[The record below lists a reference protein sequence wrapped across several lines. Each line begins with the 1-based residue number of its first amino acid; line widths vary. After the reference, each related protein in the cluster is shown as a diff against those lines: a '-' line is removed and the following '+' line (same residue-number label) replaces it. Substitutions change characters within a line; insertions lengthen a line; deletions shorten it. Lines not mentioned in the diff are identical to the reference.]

1 MKKNLKKVVALALAA
16 LTVSTMTVPTFAA
29 KMGDIDG
36 SGILTANDAALVLA
50 YAKNSDSFGKKFGQT
65 IFNNVKN
72 LGTVT
77 LASLKDD
84 IAISATDAAA
94 ILQKVRSGKSFAEY
108 IKSNENYTE
117 ADKELVDNKF
127 TTSQSVVFTYGK
139 SAVNVP
145 CAADE
150 KVFDALDEAL
160 DGASPYI
167 QAKAGA
173 LMGLLRNFN
182 VGSKTLGSKEGWA
195 VLGETIA
202 QDQTAFAALYPEN
215 VDKDYLDN
223 FVANIKKAFPAGT
236 DTAAVKAAIAA
247 KNVTSDGVTLT
258 TGSTTITEPAEV
270 LSYIVTNILYADKT
284 AADYEN
290 IVITFDNGKAAKVT
304 KMTVQE

>member
-16 LTVSTMTVPTFAA
+16 LTVSTMAVPTFAA
-29 KMGDIDG
+29 KMGDVDG

-50 YAKNSDSFGKKFGQT
+50 YAKNSSSFNEKFGQT
-65 IFNNVKN
+65 IYDNVKE

-77 LASLKDD
+77 LVSLKD
-84 IAISATDAAA
+84 ITAISATDAAS

-108 IKSNENYTE
+108 IKSNENCTE
-117 ADKELVDNKF
+117 EDKALVDAKF

-150 KVFDALDEAL
+150 KVFDALDKAL

-215 VDKDYLDN
+215 VDNAYLDN
-223 FVANIKKAFPAGT
+223 FVANVKAAFPAGT
-236 DTAAVKAAIAA
+236 DVASVKAAIAA
-247 KNVTSDGVTLT
+247 KDVTSDGVTLK
-258 TGSTTITEPAEV
+258 TGSTTITDPAEV
-270 LSYIVTNILYADKT
+270 LSYVVENILYADKT
-284 AADYEN
+284 AADYEDM
-290 IVITFDNGKAAKVT
+290 VVVFDNGKTAKVT